1 MSEDLD
7 LEGFMGHSTGGGGG
21 GSFLRGWRKR
31 TPPVVHVWL
40 HTKALFRP
48 LWQHNIPQVRVLK
61 DKDTKE
67 ERRVVWSQNFN
78 CHEHEATLTDRKR
91 NSRGDR
97 ERPFEVCPVCK
108 TVEHIRRLVDAGKL
122 AMTDVV
128 FDFKAGDEEEAERR
142 IIHAGG
148 IYNGFGDDRLSDK
161 EKSAIR
167 ASGIKL
173 SEAWREN
180 ANAKCNY
187 LFLVVDDAHPD
198 EGVQIALETS
208 LLGDKMK
215 NVLRQQ
221 KKKHGENGP
230 WNPLLTPYAFAWEH
244 HPSAKAFG
252 DKYEAYDM
260 PSLKLRPE
268 IKTLIVDEDPPDIDR
283 IKAPGKVRYLREQ
296 MERYAMIELPFDEI
310 FAEAEERQ
318 KDEKDEDDTSFDY
331 GNNVAADAAEAIA
344 EGEKAFAATTSV
356 AVPAQ
361 VAPAA
366 AAAPPLAASA
376 PAPTPAPAPA
386 PAAAP
391 AAAPAP
397 AAPAA
402 APTRRKLAPTFV
414 ATFTPCDDCGAVMR
428 DDEPECWNCKAKYG
442 VEMTPEQTAGF
453 ASLGPVDPATR
464 VKPAPKA

>member
-1 MSEDLD
+1 MSDDLD

-21 GSFLRGWRKR
+21 GAFLRGWRKR

-61 DKDTKE
+61 DRQTGE

-78 CHEHEATLTDRKR
+78 CHEHEAVLTDRKR
-91 NSRGDR
+91 DQRGER

-108 TVEHIRRLVDAGKL
+108 LNEHVRRQVTAGKL
-122 AMTDVV
+122 AMTDVI
-128 FDFKAGDEEEAERR
+128 FDFKASDEEGAEQR

-161 EKSAIR
+161 EKIAIR
-167 ASGIKL
+167 QAGIKL
-173 SEAWREN
+173 TEAWREN

-187 LFLVVDDAHPD
+187 LFLVVDDAHPE

-260 PSLKLRPE
+260 PSLKLSPD
-268 IKTLIVDEDPPDIDR
+268 IKRLIVDEDPPDIDR

-296 MERYAMIELPFDEI
+296 LERYATEALQVDWDDI
-310 FAEAEERQ
+310 FGEAEARQ
-318 KDEKDEDDTSFDY
+318 KDEDDKDAGSFDY
-331 GNNVAADAAEAIA
+331 GYNVADETDAKSAIA
-344 EGEKAFAATTSV
+344 AGEKAFEGTTTTSV
-356 AVPAQ
+356 SVPAKVEPATAPAAQ
-361 VAPAA
+361 APAQAPAAVVPPAA
-366 AAAPPLAASA
+366 AAAPTRKKL
-376 PAPTPAPAPA
+376 
-386 PAAAP
+386 
-391 AAAPAP
+391 AP
-397 AAPAA
+397 AAPAFT
-402 APTRRKLAPTFV
+402 P
-414 ATFTPCDDCGAVMR
+414 TFTPCDDCGAVMR
-428 DDEPECWNCKAKYG
+428 DDEPECWNCHAKYG

-453 ASLGPVDPATR
+453 ASLGPVDPKTR
-464 VKPAPKA
+464 VAPPPKA